1 MLVTTRLVSRG
12 YLESREPGS
21 AIVSLRKGL
30 DDGPQH
36 ITSQHLA
43 SKHLDS
49 QPHPF
54 KNDLL
59 TVACCLLRFQPKQK
73 TFSHL
78 FSRHPFLTFR
88 FLFLL
93 TNKSNTK
100 FYWLFF
106 FRVYPCQIKSKRKF
120 KQAKTMSL
128 FVSVTQTVKSKIYL
142 ELKLY
147 KKLICISHHFIG
159 TEQWFTDNF

>member
-12 YLESREPGS
+12 YLESREPGF
-21 AIVSLRKGL
+21 AVVSLRKGL

-36 ITSQHLA
+36 IISQHLA

-78 FSRHPFLTFR
+78 LSRHPFPTFR

-100 FYWLFF
+100 FYWLFFF

-128 FVSVTQTVKSKIYL
+128 LSQLLRQLRVKYIQSLSYSK
-142 ELKLY
+142 
-147 KKLICISHHFIG
+147 
-159 TEQWFTDNF
+159 N